1 MVAQEVETHK
11 RSIGIMKKVAVVI
24 LNYNGKKFL
33 EQFLHNVIE
42 NTNDELADIVVAD
55 NASTDGSVE
64 FLEERFPDIR
74 LIINEFNGG
83 FATGYNLA
91 LKQVEAEYFVLLN
104 SDIEVTPGWIEPVV
118 TLMDSRPDI
127 AACQPK
133 ILSYYDKQQF
143 EYAGAAGG
151 FIDRY
156 GYPFCR
162 GRLFQHLEEDHG
174 QYDDVCEVF
183 WATGACMFVRA
194 KLYLEHGGLDDSFFA
209 HMEEIDFCWRM
220 KNLGYRIYCCPQSSV
235 YHIGGGTLPKGSAR
249 KTYLNF
255 RNNLSLLYK
264 NLPSGHVFW
273 ILAYRILLDWVA
285 AVKFLFTGGVADFWA
300 VIKAHFHFYQRIPDL
315 RKARKQSVNHWVGQ
329 VYQQNIVFESFLKK
343 RKSYSALDPKKFS
356 HA

>member
-1 MVAQEVETHK
+1 
-11 RSIGIMKKVAVVI
+11 MKKVAVVI

-33 EQFLHNVIE
+33 EEFLPNVIA
-42 NTNDELADIVVAD
+42 NTNAEMADVIVAD
-55 NASTDGSVE
+55 NASTDGSKE
-64 FLEERFPDIR
+64 FMREHFPAIR
-74 LIINEFNGG
+74 LIDNGSNGG

-91 LKQVEAEYFVLLN
+91 LRQIEAEYFVLLN

-118 TLMDSRPDI
+118 ELMDAHPEI

-133 ILSYYDKQQF
+133 ILSYCERNKF

-162 GRLFQHLEEDHG
+162 GRVFQTLEEDRG

-183 WATGACMFVRA
+183 WATGACLFVRA
-194 KLYLEHGGLDDSFFA
+194 DLYLKHGGLDDSFFA

-220 KNLGYRIYCCPQSSV
+220 KNLGYKIFCCPQSTV
-235 YHIGGGTLPKGSAR
+235 YHIGGGTLPKSSSR

-264 NLPSGHVFW
+264 NLPQSRVFW
-273 ILAYRILLDWVA
+273 VISYRIVLDWVA
-285 AVKFLFTGGVADFWA
+285 AFKFLCGGGLKDFWA
-300 VIKAHFHFYQRIPDL
+300 VARAHADFYRRMHSIRQMRKTLHNHEVGQMYQR
-315 RKARKQSVNHWVGQ
+315 
-329 VYQQNIVFESFLKK
+329 NIVFENYLRG
-343 RKSYSALDPKKFS
+343 RKTFSSLDPQKFTHS
-356 HA
+356 